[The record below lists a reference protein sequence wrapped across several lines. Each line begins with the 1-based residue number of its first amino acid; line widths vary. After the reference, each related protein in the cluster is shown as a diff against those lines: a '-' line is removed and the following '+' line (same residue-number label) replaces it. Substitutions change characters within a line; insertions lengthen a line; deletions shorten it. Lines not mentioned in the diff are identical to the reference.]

1 MEHWV
6 PYSMKHWWLPW
17 HWPTWLLFGTCWCVV
32 RLPMVVQYLVGRL
45 IARFFFSV
53 FPRRKAIVQVNLQ
66 LAFPEL
72 TTTQREELTRQS
84 INEFSRS
91 MVETMFVWFRG
102 VQPLLNRVQLTGLE
116 QLHDRAWT
124 RGTILLG
131 AHFAS
136 LDLCGAAVSQNI
148 PLQITYRD
156 IKNPIA
162 NHFAVSRRKRDY
174 EKLYLATELRTIIAE
189 LHKGKTIWFAC
200 DQDMG
205 TRKATCFAPFF
216 GIKASTITTPFRLAR
231 LTGARVVLMTHT
243 RDNDAQT
250 WDVEFHPIELSG
262 LPEPDC
268 YRADATS
275 VNAIIEQIVRM
286 EPAQYFW
293 VHRRFKTMETGK
305 RRDYRFVN
313 DTSID

>member
-1 MEHWV
+1 
-6 PYSMKHWWLPW
+6 
-17 HWPTWLLFGTCWCVV
+17 
-32 RLPMVVQYLVGRL
+32 MVVQYFLGKL
-45 IARFFFSV
+45 IAQFFFSI
-53 FPRRKAIVQVNLQ
+53 FPRRKAIVQVNLR

-72 TTTQREELTRQS
+72 TAAEHEDLTRQS

-91 MVETMFVWFRG
+91 MVETVFVWFRG
-102 VQPLLNRVQLTGLE
+102 VQPLLNSVQLSGLE
-116 QLHDRAWT
+116 QLHDHEWT
-124 RGTILLG
+124 QGTIILG

-156 IKNPIA
+156 IKNPVA
-162 NHFAVSRRKRDY
+162 NYFAVNRRQRDY

-189 LHKGKTIWFAC
+189 LRKGKTVWFAC

-205 TRKATCFAPFF
+205 TRKAACFAPFF
-216 GIKASTITTPFRLAR
+216 GVKVSTITTPFRLAR

-243 RDNDAQT
+243 RDNEAQT
-250 WDVEFHPIELSG
+250 WNIQLHPIELSS

-268 YRADATS
+268 YLADATR
-275 VNAIIEQIVRM
+275 VNAVIEQIVRM

-313 DTSID
+313 KTSVD

>member
-1 MEHWV
+1 MA
-6 PYSMKHWWLPW
+6 
-17 HWPTWLLFGTCWCVV
+17 
-32 RLPMVVQYLVGRL
+32 VQYLVGGL

-72 TTTQREELTRQS
+72 TTTQHEELTQQS

-91 MVETMFVWFRG
+91 VVETMFVWFRG
-102 VQPLLNRVQLTGLE
+102 VQPLLNRVQLSGLE
-116 QLHDRAWT
+116 QLRDLEWKQ
-124 RGTILLG
+124 GTILLG

-136 LDLCGAAVSQNI
+136 LDLCGAAVCQHI

-156 IKNPIA
+156 IKNPVA
-162 NHFAVSRRKRDY
+162 NFFAVSRRQRDY
-174 EKLYLATELRTIIAE
+174 EKLYLATELRTIISE
-189 LHKGKTIWFAC
+189 LRKGKTIWFAC

-216 GIKASTITTPFRLAR
+216 GVKVSTITTPFRLAR

-243 RDNDAQT
+243 RDNEAQT
-250 WDVEFHPIELSG
+250 WDIQFHPIELSR
-262 LPEPDC
+262 LPEPEC
-268 YRADATS
+268 YLADATS
-275 VNAIIEQIVRM
+275 VNAVIEQIVRI

-305 RRDYRFVN
+305 RRDYRFVSK
-313 DTSID
+313 TSID